1 MADDRQSCL
10 LTVIYKTQND
20 YPVGPSPPASSDTL
34 CGPLVSQV
42 LGKFLAIIL
51 GLSYGKMLNVLYAGL
66 TRRLLISRYE
76 W

>member
-20 YPVGPSPPASSDTL
+20 YPVGLSL